1 MDQNQ
6 MDQNQTDPTQ
16 PDPTQPDQ
24 TQTNQSATVIVQEY
38 ARRPV
43 VIGII
48 GIVVGLALGLI
59 IGWGIWPVQWYD
71 AAPSNLHPGYRD
83 WWMRMSIISYGATAD
98 AATAKAEYDAL
109 GKFGADTLAGVKSS
123 PGNIEPN
130 LITQYAAAVSATAP
144 VPAKTSAPG
153 VTPTAAATTGG
164 RSNLTTLLI
173 VMCVVTLLV
182 GAAIV
187 VYFVL
192 QGRKRADISA
202 PTTQL
207 SLADETAPTEWAS
220 VPTATS
226 EQAPMVQFMASYKGG
241 DDLFDDSFSIDSPS
255 GEFLGECGVGISE
268 NIGVGVP
275 KKVTAFEVWLFDKN
289 DIQTVTKVLMSA
301 HAFNDPTIRQKLEA
315 KGEPFQANSG
325 GQTILETATL
335 RLVARVVD
343 MAYGQGA
350 MPESSYFDSLVLEL
364 AIWQKQ

>member
-1 MDQNQ
+1 
-6 MDQNQTDPTQ
+6 
-16 PDPTQPDQ
+16 
-24 TQTNQSATVIVQEY
+24 
-38 ARRPV
+38 
-43 VIGII
+43 
-48 GIVVGLALGLI
+48 
-59 IGWGIWPVQWYD
+59 
-71 AAPSNLHPGYRD
+71 
-83 WWMRMSIISYGATAD
+83 
-98 AATAKAEYDAL
+98 
-109 GKFGADTLAGVKSS
+109 
-123 PGNIEPN
+123 
-130 LITQYAAAVSATAP
+130 
-144 VPAKTSAPG
+144 
-153 VTPTAAATTGG
+153 
-164 RSNLTTLLI
+164 
-173 VMCVVTLLV
+173 MCVVTLLV

-192 QGRKRADISA
+192 QGRKRTDVMTPTSPMTSTEEIA
-202 PTTQL
+202 PVEWTNVPATT
-207 SLADETAPTEWAS
+207 
-220 VPTATS
+220 

-268 NIGVGVP
+268 TIGVGVP